1 MRWLAGFLTPTSPA
15 TAATAQGG
23 GSMTHPSPAE
33 PVAPL
38 AKQARD
44 LAEQVAILSANAQLA
59 GEQAISE
66 LVTAQGALSNWAR
79 RQETGQRVG

>member
-1 MRWLAGFLTPTSPA
+1 
-15 TAATAQGG
+15 
-23 GSMTHPSPAE
+23 MTYQPPAE

-38 AKQARD
+38 VKQARD
-44 LAEQVAILSANAQLA
+44 LADQVAVLTASAQLA

-79 RQETGQRVG
+79 RVETSPRVG